1 MALLT
6 FGLFAGAALGAIVM
20 AFLALAAYDHGYAD
34 AARRR
39 DEWRTELRARRQ
51 ADKADKNER
60 SAA

>member
-6 FGLFAGAALGAIVM
+6 VGLFVGAALGAIVM

-39 DEWRTELRARRQ
+39 DEWRTELQARRQ
-51 ADKADKNER
+51 ADKKVR